1 MVDNVR
7 TTIVKLNNENY
18 FTWKFRMELLLI
30 KDDVWHVVEK
40 SAPVLSSD
48 RSNQSAI
55 DAWKKCDDKAR
66 ATIGLL
72 VEDNQLNHIRN
83 KATAKQWW
91 KALKDHHEK
100 STLSNKVILMRKICH
115 AKMEEDGN
123 MEAHIDDLT
132 GLFQKLVALG
142 ETQLSDSWT
151 VAMILSSLPASY
163 STLVTALETRP
174 EEDLTLSLVQ
184 SKLIGEYQRRKASE
198 RVNSNGSNDSAMRVS
213 EKDTRLCFFCKRSGH
228 LKRSCTSYAAWKEK
242 QERKPSE
249 QAKLVERNASSIQ
262 SEQSEEYLFMVSTKS
277 TKKDKNTTDWTVDS
291 AATSHTTG
299 NKDLFASLTYGN
311 YGTVKVANDCF
322 EKVVG
327 RGRVNIKLVNEM
339 GKESTATLCDV
350 LYTPA
355 ISDNLLSVR
364 KLTSNGF
371 RVNFEGNGC
380 KIMRGDCQIGIAD
393 CCGDLYKLRQPQ
405 KAYALLSERHHSS
418 KCIHHWHR
426 ILGHRDPAAIK
437 LMFEKGLTQGME
449 FTECKEKLFCDIC
462 AQAKMTRLPFP
473 KESLN
478 RSTSVLDLI
487 HSDVCGPMKT
497 MSPSGKRYMLTFIDD
512 FSRFTKVFFLQR
524 KSETEAKLKEYVE
537 MAKTKFLR
545 KPKMMRSDRGG
556 EYIGKSITSL
566 LNGEGIQTQFTAAYS
581 PQQNGVAERKNRSLV
596 EMARCML
603 LDARLPI
610 TFWAEAI
617 NTANYLQN
625 RLPTKAI
632 SSTPYELWNEKKP
645 GISYFHAFG
654 TKCFVYIPAQKR
666 HKLENTAKPVILMGY
681 DEQSKAYRCYDPASK
696 KLVISRDVRFAN
708 FDSKESPT
716 HRDVHNETEIRL
728 TQNSVEDRNFLDD
741 DEENE

>member
-1 MVDNVR
+1 
-7 TTIVKLNNENY
+7 
-18 FTWKFRMELLLI
+18 MELLLI

-213 EKDTRLCFFCKRSGH
+213 EKDTRLRFFCKRSGH

-371 RVNFEGNGC
+371 RVNFEEWLQDNERRLSNRN
-380 KIMRGDCQIGIAD
+380 RG
-393 CCGDLYKLRQPQ
+393 LLR
-405 KAYALLSERHHSS
+405 
-418 KCIHHWHR
+418 
-426 ILGHRDPAAIK
+426 
-437 LMFEKGLTQGME
+437 
-449 FTECKEKLFCDIC
+449 
-462 AQAKMTRLPFP
+462 
-473 KESLN
+473 
-478 RSTSVLDLI
+478 
-487 HSDVCGPMKT
+487 
-497 MSPSGKRYMLTFIDD
+497 
-512 FSRFTKVFFLQR
+512 
-524 KSETEAKLKEYVE
+524 
-537 MAKTKFLR
+537 
-545 KPKMMRSDRGG
+545 
-556 EYIGKSITSL
+556 
-566 LNGEGIQTQFTAAYS
+566 
-581 PQQNGVAERKNRSLV
+581 
-596 EMARCML
+596 
-603 LDARLPI
+603 
-610 TFWAEAI
+610 
-617 NTANYLQN
+617 
-625 RLPTKAI
+625 
-632 SSTPYELWNEKKP
+632 
-645 GISYFHAFG
+645 
-654 TKCFVYIPAQKR
+654 
-666 HKLENTAKPVILMGY
+666 
-681 DEQSKAYRCYDPASK
+681 
-696 KLVISRDVRFAN
+696 
-708 FDSKESPT
+708 
-716 HRDVHNETEIRL
+716 
-728 TQNSVEDRNFLDD
+728 
-741 DEENE
+741 